1 MALNVHP
8 SAAGNIARVAIS
20 GKLSKEDYEIF
31 LPLVESLID
40 KHGKI
45 RILFEMSDF
54 HGWDAGAL
62 WEDMKFDAKHHGD
75 IERLAFVGDK
85 KWEEWMAKICR
96 PFTSAGIKYFDV
108 SEIAA
113 AEQWIAS

>member
-1 MALNVHP
+1 MALSARP
-8 SAAGNIARVAIS
+8 SVTGNIAEVEIS

-31 LPLVESLID
+31 VPLIESLIE

-45 RILFEMSDF
+45 RILFEMTDF

-62 WEDMKFDAKHHGD
+62 WEDVKFDAKHHAH
-75 IERLAFVGDK
+75 IERIAFVGDK

-108 SEIAA
+108 SETDAA
-113 AEQWIAS
+113 REWIAS